1 MEEKEINKIFKP
13 GKALLI
19 VSLVFLIA
27 TIALIGTAMYMRVG
41 ETMNPKNLG
50 ELIENYEEKEGM
62 YVKIDLG
69 YLPYGFAEEDN
80 SKYYYLAMDKDGYM
94 YIVRITDRTYDELVK
109 LSDEGKNEI
118 EYEFKGYAFDIPM
131 DLKRLAVEAGNE
143 VFENMD
149 LTLANIEN
157 YIGGV
162 YIDETELPDDDTS
175 MGLIRNFNDN
185 WTVYNYIRWNSYIS
199 SVKNI

>member
-1 MEEKEINKIFKP
+1 MEEREINKIFKP

-19 VSLVFLIA
+19 VTLVFLIA
-27 TIALIGTAMYMRVG
+27 TIALIGIAMYMRVG

-94 YIVRITDRTYDELVK
+94 YIVRITDKTYDELVK

-118 EYEFKGYAFDIPM
+118 QYELKGYAFDIPM

-149 LTLANIEN
+149 LTLSNIEN
-157 YIGGV
+157 YVGGV
-162 YIDETELPDDDTS
+162 YIDETELPDDDTPI
-175 MGLIRNFNDN
+175 GLIRYFNDN
-185 WTVYNYIRWNSYIS
+185 RIIYGYTRRNSYIS
-199 SVKNI
+199 SFKNF

>member
-1 MEEKEINKIFKP
+1 MEEREINKIFKP

-19 VSLVFLIA
+19 VTLIFLITTLA
-27 TIALIGTAMYMRVG
+27 VIGIAIYMRVE
-41 ETMNPKNLG
+41 ETKDPKELG
-50 ELIENYEEKEGM
+50 ELIENYEDKEGV
-62 YVKIDLG
+62 YAKIDLA
-69 YLPYGFAEEDN
+69 YLPYGFAEENN

-94 YIVRITDRTYDELVK
+94 YMVRITDRTYDELLK

-118 EYEFKGYAFDIPM
+118 EYELKGYTFDIPM
-131 DLKRLAVEAGNE
+131 DLKRLAVSAGNE
-143 VFENMD
+143 VFENIE

-175 MGLIRNFNDN
+175 MGLIRSFNDN
-185 WTVYNYIRWNSYIS
+185 RSIYNYIRRNGYIS
-199 SVKNI
+199 NLKNF